1 MAESHDFDEA
11 IFGEPAALL
20 HHVIEHHRDL
30 RHRPADVD
38 EAKEEEIEKHFAPR
52 RHLIAWGR
60 VVLIVHG
67 STQGSFAAALWSSIF
82 ARFRVIVAKTKNV
95 AGITLSSVRRRK
107 LAIEGIQ
114 TMKPTVIAAAIFTAL
129 IDLVSAANLD
139 TARIDQLTGLKGK
152 LNEKEGVYKVTFPR
166 NDVKVVVDGWT
177 MPPFMGLGTWAA
189 FTATKD
195 GAMVMGD
202 TVLFE
207 DEVNATMSAALDN
220 GLNVTAL
227 HNHFFFDHPKVYFMH
242 IEGEGAVDK
251 LAGAVRKVYDAAKQI
266 RAASP
271 NPKDSFGAA
280 PLPEKS
286 SITAAPLNEIF
297 GAQGESKDGMVK
309 FTFGRPATMHGVN
322 IGKDM
327 GVNTWAAF
335 AGNDDNAV
343 VDGDFAVTEDELQ
356 PTAKSLL
363 KEKINIVAIH
373 QHMTHEEPRMMF
385 FHYWGRGRAKD
396 LAQAIKGAIF
406 GCGSARSHFTD
417 PQLKL
422 TFSSK
427 KDCSVAL
434 LCCYA
439 AATSNAQSAPLKLK
453 QTIQL
458 PGVEGR
464 IDHFASDPSG
474 QRLFV
479 CALGNNSL
487 EVIDLAKANG
497 FIPLPVSAHL
507 KALPT
512 FRTVNRLFVANDRG
526 GICKNLRRQIFPTAR
541 RNRP

>member
-1 MAESHDFDEA
+1 
-11 IFGEPAALL
+11 
-20 HHVIEHHRDL
+20 
-30 RHRPADVD
+30 
-38 EAKEEEIEKHFAPR
+38 
-52 RHLIAWGR
+52 
-60 VVLIVHG
+60 
-67 STQGSFAAALWSSIF
+67 
-82 ARFRVIVAKTKNV
+82 
-95 AGITLSSVRRRK
+95 
-107 LAIEGIQ
+107 
-114 TMKPTVIAAAIFTAL
+114 MKPTVIAAAIFTAL

-139 TARIDQLTGLKGK
+139 TARIDQITGLKGK

-207 DEVNATMSAALDN
+207 DEVNAAMSAALDN

-309 FTFGRPATMHGVN
+309 FTFGRPATMHGIK

-335 AGNDDNAV
+335 AGSDDNAV

-356 PTAKSLL
+356 PVLKSLL

-373 QHMTHEEPRMMF
+373 QHMTHEQPRMMF
-385 FHYWGRGRAKD
+385 FHYWGTRPRQR
-396 LAQAIKGAIF
+396 LSQAIKGAFLVAGLQEVSI
-406 GCGSARSHFTD
+406 TD
-417 PQLKL
+417 AQLKL
-422 TFSSK
+422 TFSSE
-427 KDCSVAL
+427 DSLQGRAAL
-434 LCCYA
+434 LLC
-439 AATSNAQSAPLKLK
+439 
-453 QTIQL
+453 
-458 PGVEGR
+458 
-464 IDHFASDPSG
+464 SG
-474 QRLFV
+474 
-479 CALGNNSL
+479 
-487 EVIDLAKANG
+487 DT
-497 FIPLPVSAHL
+497 
-507 KALPT
+507 ALPNRSAT
-512 FRTVNRLFVANDRG
+512 ETQTNVPIVGCRRTDRPFRVRSYRPKIVCLCV
-526 GICKNLRRQIFPTAR
+526 RQ
-541 RNRP
+541 